1 MAISSRNTLLA
12 ALAFIAFQAQ
22 AVNVTVA
29 YQTSAEPAKVAQAD
43 NTFAK
48 ESGATVDWRKFDSG
62 ASIVRALASGDVQIG
77 NLGSSPLAVA
87 ASQQVP
93 IEVFLLASKL
103 GNSEA
108 LVVKKTI
115 SKPEDLIG
123 KRIAVP
129 FISTTHYSLLAALK
143 HWGIKPGQVEIVN
156 LQPPAIIAAWQRGDI
171 DGAYVWAPAVN
182 ALEKDGK
189 VLTDSEQVGQWGAP
203 TLDVWVVR
211 KDFAEKHPE
220 VVKAFAKSAIDA
232 QQPYIANPDAWLKQ
246 PENISKLA
254 RLSGVPEG
262 DVPGLVKGNTY
273 LTPQQQTVELTGP
286 VNKAIIDTAQFLKE
300 QGKVPAVANDYSQY
314 VTLRFVQQKEAQMLQ
329 ISHLYADYGGKPAL
343 EDINLTLESGE
354 LLVVLGPSGCGK
366 TTLLN
371 LIAGFVP
378 YQHGS
383 IQLAGKRIEGPGA
396 ERGVVFQNEGLLPW
410 RNVQDNVAFGLQ
422 LAGIEKMQRLEIA
435 HQMLKKV
442 GLEGAEKRFIWQL
455 SGGQRQR
462 VGIAR
467 ALAANPQLLLL
478 DEPFG
483 ALDAFTRDQMQTL
496 LLKLWQE
503 TGKQV
508 LLITHDIEEAV
519 FMATELVLL
528 SSGPGRVLER
538 LPLNFARRFVAGE
551 SSRSIKSDPQFIAMR
566 EYVLSRVFEQ
576 REAFS

>member
-1 MAISSRNTLLA
+1 MAFTSRITLLA
-12 ALAFIAFQAQ
+12 ALAVAAFQAQ

-48 ESGATVDWRKFDSG
+48 TSGATVDWRKFDSG
-62 ASIVRALASGDVQIG
+62 ASVVRALASGDVQIG
-77 NLGSSPLAVA
+77 NIGSSPLAVA

-108 LVVKKTI
+108 LVVKKSIT
-115 SKPEDLIG
+115 KPEDLIG

-129 FISTTHYSLLAALK
+129 FISTTHYSLLSALK
-143 HWGIKPGQVEIVN
+143 HWGIKPGQVQIIN

-182 ALEKDGK
+182 ELEKEGK
-189 VLTDSEQVGQWGAP
+189 VLTDSSQVGEWGAP

-211 KDFAEKHPE
+211 KDFAEQHPE
-220 VVKAFAKSAIDA
+220 IVKAFAKSAIDA
-232 QQPYIANPDAWLKQ
+232 QQPYIANPEAWLKQ
-246 PENISKLA
+246 PDNISKLA
-254 RLSGVPEG
+254 RLSGVPEA

-273 LTPQQQTVELTGP
+273 LTAAEQAQALNGP
-286 VNKAIIDTAQFLKE
+286 VN
-300 QGKVPAVANDYSQY
+300 
-314 VTLRFVQQKEAQMLQ
+314 
-329 ISHLYADYGGKPAL
+329 
-343 EDINLTLESGE
+343 
-354 LLVVLGPSGCGK
+354 
-366 TTLLN
+366 
-371 LIAGFVP
+371 
-378 YQHGS
+378 QHGS
-383 IQLAGKRIEGPGA
+383 ITLEGQRVTGPGA

-410 RNVQDNVAFGLQ
+410 RNVQDNVALGLQ
-422 LAGIEKMQRLEIA
+422 LAGVDKAQRRQA
-435 HQMLKKV
+435 AAQMLKKV

-483 ALDAFTRDQMQTL
+483 ALDAFTREQMQTL
-496 LLKLWQE
+496 LLKLWHE

-508 LLITHDIEEAV
+508 LLITHDIEEAI

-528 SSGPGRVLER
+528 SPGPGRVVER
-538 LPLNFARRFVAGE
+538 LPLDFSRRFVAGE
-551 SSRSIKSDPQFIAMR
+551 SCRSIKSDPRFIEQR
-566 EYVLSRVFEQ
+566 EYILSRVFDQ